1 MVETQLTAIPTIIDG
16 PLLEVEEDLEEE
28 DTQEEVIVEEGLE
41 EGVKEETVEGEE
53 DVVDPWAS
61 QKLDWNKEKFIVN
74 YVLKYMNNFEYFFLF
89 LTAMKWG
96 V

>member
-16 PLLEVEEDLEEE
+16 SLLEVEEDLE

-53 DVVDPWAS
+53 DVVDP
-61 QKLDWNKEKFIVN
+61 
-74 YVLKYMNNFEYFFLF
+74 
-89 LTAMKWG
+89 
-96 V
+96 